1 MSKYLGSRKLINLDK
16 KIREQLNIEN
26 DTDIDNNP
34 KLQQKYENTLELK
47 IRNKFPLSER
57 TFNDL
62 ENADLHNTNKVLCK
76 IGKFK
81 SDVCA
86 RKLER
91 KEE

>member
-1 MSKYLGSRKLINLDK
+1 MSKYLGSKKLINLDK

-47 IRNKFPLSER
+47 VRNKLPLSER

-81 SDVCA
+81 SDVCS